1 MDAGLSKQ
9 LGERVPLNT
18 ETESLQETRFLEPR
32 TFHPL
37 AWTAWIAA
45 IVVILTLTRNP
56 LYLAL
61 VIALIALVLWR
72 RAPVPAPDGHAVILS
87 PLRFGLIVVTTA
99 ALFNV
104 AMVHVGTTVLF
115 TLPAWIPLLGGPWT
129 LEALVYGALNGVA
142 LAGLFA
148 GFTVINRVLPVRS
161 VLRLV
166 PRAYYPVA
174 VVMSIAVTFVPT
186 TLAQIQQIREAQAVR
201 GHRLRGVRS
210 WLPLVIPLLEGG
222 MERSLQLAEAMMAR
236 GFAGGSATPERWP
249 QLAVLGGFVL
259 IVVGWLLQLVW
270 QQVALGGALLLA
282 GAALLIAG
290 LWRAGRS
297 HPHTVYRPDRWQ
309 RWDWV
314 IVAGALVAAGAYLLP
329 LPGIDRGTIF
339 YYPYPSLNWPG
350 FDWRIG
356 LATLGLAAPALW

>member
-1 MDAGLSKQ
+1 MDAGLIEQKPETVVS
-9 LGERVPLNT
+9 GA
-18 ETESLQETRFLEPR
+18 ETESLEETRFPEPR
-32 TFHPL
+32 TIHPL

-61 VIALIALVLWR
+61 VISVIALVLWR
-72 RAPVPAPDGHAVILS
+72 RAPVPAQDGHAIVLS

-115 TLPAWIPLLGGPWT
+115 TLPAWIPLLGGAWT
-129 LEALVYGALNGVA
+129 LEALVYGALNGAA

-161 VLRLV
+161 ILRLV

-186 TLAQIQQIREAQAVR
+186 TLQQIQQIREAQAVR
-201 GHRLRGVRS
+201 GHRLRGLRS

-236 GFAGGSATPERWP
+236 GFASGSATQERWP
-249 QLAVLGGFVL
+249 QLAVLVGFVL
-259 IVVGWLLQLVW
+259 LTAGWMLQLVW
-270 QQVALGGALLLA
+270 QQGVAGGALLLA
-282 GAALLIAG
+282 GAVLLFGG

-309 RWDWV
+309 RWDLV
-314 IVAGALVAAGAYLLP
+314 IVAGAVIAAGFYLLP
-329 LPGIDRGTIF
+329 LPGIDRGSIF

-356 LATLGLAAPALW
+356 LATLGLAAPAAW

>member
-1 MDAGLSKQ
+1 MDAGMTEQPGQK
-9 LGERVPLNT
+9 VAPKV
-18 ETESLQETRFLEPR
+18 ETEFLGPR

-45 IVVILTLTRNP
+45 IVVILTLSRNP

-61 VIALIALVLWR
+61 VIGLIALVLWR
-72 RAPVPAPDGHAVILS
+72 RAPMPAQDGHSIALS

-115 TLPAWIPLLGGPWT
+115 SLPAWIPLLGGPWT

-186 TLAQIQQIREAQAVR
+186 TLQQIQQIREAQAVR
-201 GHRLRGVRS
+201 GHRLRGMRS

-236 GFAGGSATPERWP
+236 GFASGAATTERWP
-249 QLAVLGGFVL
+249 QLAVLAGFAL
-259 IVVGWLLQLVW
+259 IVAGWLLDLVW
-270 QQVALGGALLLA
+270 RLAAPGAVLLLA
-282 GAALLIAG
+282 GAALLFGG

-314 IVAGALVAAGAYLLP
+314 IVAGALLAASAYLFP

-350 FDWRIG
+350 VDWRIG
-356 LATLGLAAPALW
+356 LATLGLAVPAAW

>member
-1 MDAGLSKQ
+1 MDAGMTEQPGQK
-9 LGERVPLNT
+9 VAPKV
-18 ETESLQETRFLEPR
+18 ETEFLGPR

-61 VIALIALVLWR
+61 VIGLIALVLWR
-72 RAPVPAPDGHAVILS
+72 RAPMPAQDGHSIALS

-115 TLPAWIPLLGGPWT
+115 SLPAWIPLLGGPWT

-186 TLAQIQQIREAQAVR
+186 TLQQIQQIREAQAVR
-201 GHRLRGVRS
+201 GHRLRGMRS

-236 GFAGGSATPERWP
+236 GFASGAATTERWP
-249 QLAVLGGFVL
+249 QLAVLAGFAL
-259 IVVGWLLQLVW
+259 IVAGWLLDLVW
-270 QQVALGGALLLA
+270 RLAAPGAVLLLA
-282 GAALLIAG
+282 GAALLFGG

-314 IVAGALVAAGAYLLP
+314 IVAGALLAASAYLFP

-350 FDWRIG
+350 VDWRIG
-356 LATLGLAAPALW
+356 LATLGLAVPAAW

>member
-1 MDAGLSKQ
+1 MDAGMTEQPGQK
-9 LGERVPLNT
+9 VAPKV
-18 ETESLQETRFLEPR
+18 ETEFLGPR

-61 VIALIALVLWR
+61 VIGLIALVLWR
-72 RAPVPAPDGHAVILS
+72 RAPMPAQDGHNIALS

-115 TLPAWIPLLGGPWT
+115 SLPAWIPLLGGPWT

-186 TLAQIQQIREAQAVR
+186 TLQQIQQIREAQAVR
-201 GHRLRGVRS
+201 GHRLRGMRS

-236 GFAGGSATPERWP
+236 GFASGAATTERWP
-249 QLAVLGGFVL
+249 QLAVLAGFAL
-259 IVVGWLLQLVW
+259 IVAGWLLDLVW
-270 QQVALGGALLLA
+270 RLAAPGAVLLLA
-282 GAALLIAG
+282 GAALLFGG

-314 IVAGALVAAGAYLLP
+314 IVAGALLAASAYLFP

-350 FDWRIG
+350 VDWRIG
-356 LATLGLAAPALW
+356 LATLGLAVPAAW